1 MTEELN
7 SPETEKITFEEAEFT
22 AAHVAN
28 YFLWRAWE
36 EDMEITP
43 MKLLKLVYIAYGW
56 NLVIN
61 RQKLFNETIKAW
73 EHGPVVPSLYHEY
86 KNYGKNPIPK
96 GNYDSE
102 YEYDELSGE
111 LKLNDIP
118 IIEDKKI
125 TKVLSSVWKN
135 YGQRDGIYL
144 SKITHSPS
152 SPWSQVYVKGKNN
165 ILRDNDIVNR
175 SLEGI
180 RSLIEKANS

>member
-1 MTEELN
+1 MKEESNNPKTEEQ
-7 SPETEKITFEEAEFT
+7 PFKEAEFT

-36 EDMEITP
+36 EDAKITP

-61 RQKLFNETIKAW
+61 RQRLFEEKIEAW
-73 EHGPVVPSLYHEY
+73 RHGPVIPSLYHEY

-96 GNYDSE
+96 GNYDSQ
-102 YEYDELSGE
+102 YDYDKLSGE

-118 IIEDKKI
+118 IIEDKEI

-135 YGQRDGIYL
+135 YGQRDGVYL

-152 SPWSQVYVKGKNN
+152 SPWSVVYEEDKNKT
-165 ILRDNDIVNR
+165 LDDNAIARR

-180 RSLIEKANS
+180 RSLIQGD